1 MPGSDTALKGIFS
14 KQPEPLCGSFFLHG
28 YDKQTPVLVWS
39 AELKTD
45 RGGNQN

>member
-14 KQPEPLCGSFFLHG
+14 NQQEPLRGSFFLHG
-28 YDKQTPVLVWS
+28 YEKQTPVLVWS
-39 AELKTD
+39 AELETD